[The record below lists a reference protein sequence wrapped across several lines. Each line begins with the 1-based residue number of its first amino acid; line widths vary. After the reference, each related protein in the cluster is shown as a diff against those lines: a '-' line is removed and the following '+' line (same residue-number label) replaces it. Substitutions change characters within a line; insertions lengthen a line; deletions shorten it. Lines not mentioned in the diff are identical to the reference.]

1 MRVQAPHEEGL
12 FSLPSFPPL
21 VSFLVGEMFRARSRV
36 SIALLFKRK
45 IKEYS
50 LCSIF
55 RKGLAK

>member
-21 VSFLVGEMFRARSRV
+21 VSFLVSEIFRAHV

>member
-21 VSFLVGEMFRARSRV
+21 VSFLVGEIFRARV